1 MSGISPITPTPVSFG
16 CGNLDFISTLLLKSF
31 QNDNKIST
39 SFDLIP
45 LYILNYSYTLLIIYL
60 FLLSINQTPLEL
72 ELHEVNV
79 FIFLWFMDENDL
91 NRNLDRH
98 HNEHYV
104 QYPSYVNHFLK
115 IFI

>member
-60 FLLSINQTPLEL
+60 FITQIGNHVMFPFVQLLKFEAFEQLESL
-72 ELHEVNV
+72 
-79 FIFLWFMDENDL
+79 
-91 NRNLDRH
+91 
-98 HNEHYV
+98 
-104 QYPSYVNHFLK
+104 
-115 IFI
+115 